1 MINNQKI
8 EKPDLKIGF
17 IPIICS
23 TPLIYAHTHGIFEKN
38 GLNVELTKPDGW
50 SGVKELLVYE
60 YIDAAHMLSPLPL
73 ACTLGI
79 DGKKAEIR
87 LISIQNINGQAF
99 ILSNK
104 HLGVKNVRD
113 MKGFTLG
120 VPYKF
125 SMHYYLLC
133 YFLAANGLNPLNDVI
148 IEEVVPPLMPYYLRN
163 GILDG
168 YLCADP
174 YNQIAVHQKIGF
186 IYILSRDIWNG
197 HPCCSVATSQKFID
211 KYPNT
216 YRVMLRSILEAEYIL
231 HNASVKERK
240 DIAKEISAP
249 YYIDQEDYIPVAQ
262 SLSGEFPDGKGGNF
276 VVPDRIDFIPYP
288 WVEYG
293 KWILSQMQRWSQLP
307 GKVNYKSI
315 VESVFETE
323 ENIELAIS
331 LGFKVPKKPSLG
343 GIHPFTGRDPL
354 NYMLNQPFCAFR
366 DEFKNNKTKSNL
378 IESLHNH
385 FYEFNKHMAYV
396 AGGNLEGQ
404 IEITDSGEIGQAQK
418 ILNELT
424 LNMKFMKD
432 KLKES
437 NEMLEH
443 RVNDRTEDLKE
454 SYNKIDFYKDLL
466 AHDMSN
472 ILHNIR
478 TSVHLL
484 ELWNNDPS
492 KSDNRAEM
500 IEFIKT
506 QLERGASLIINVR
519 KLSNIETKEE
529 IIKISI
535 NVKSLVETAIKHIH
549 IRFKNKN
556 FELKKEMPRDTYNV
570 KGSELLLD
578 AFENILVNGV
588 IHNSSERIQLWVNI
602 SRIQEK
608 TWNCVK
614 IEFKDNGNGII
625 DERKKVIFERSHKTD
640 RSTGG
645 MGIGLSLVKKI
656 IDDYDGRVRVEDRVK
671 GDNTKGSNFII
682 LLEEAE

>member
-1 MINNQKI
+1 M
-8 EKPDLKIGF
+8 
-17 IPIICS
+17 
-23 TPLIYAHTHGIFEKN
+23 
-38 GLNVELTKPDGW
+38 TKPSGW
-50 SGVKELLVYE
+50 SGVKELLVYD

-73 ACTLGI
+73 ACNLGI

-104 HLGVKNVRD
+104 HLGIKNVID
-113 MKGFTLG
+113 MKGFTFG

-133 YFLAANGLNPLNDVI
+133 YFLAANGLNPLKDVI
-148 IEEVVPPLMPYYLRN
+148 IKEVVPPLMPYYLRK

-168 YLCADP
+168 YLSADP
-174 YNQIAVHQKIGF
+174 YNQIAVYQKTGF
-186 IYILSRDIWNG
+186 IYILSKEIWNG

-216 YRVMLRSILEAEYIL
+216 YRVLLSSILEAEYLL
-231 HNASVKERK
+231 HNASVEQKK
-240 DIAKEISAP
+240 YIAEEISAP
-249 YYIDQEDYIPVAQ
+249 YYIDQEDIIPVAQ
-262 SLSGEFPDGKGGNF
+262 SLSGEFPDGKGGSF
-276 VVPDRIDFIPYP
+276 LVPDRIDFIPYP

-293 KWILSQMQRWSQLP
+293 KWMLSQMQRWAQLP

-323 ENIELAIS
+323 ENIELATS

-343 GIHPFTGRDPL
+343 GIHPFTGKDPL
-354 NYMLNQPFCAFR
+354 NYMLNQPYCAFR
-366 DEFKNNKTKSNL
+366 EEVKVNKTESNL
-378 IESLHNH
+378 RDSWHKHIS
-385 FYEFNKHMAYV
+385 EFNRHMAYV
-396 AGGNLEGQ
+396 AGGNLEEQ
-404 IEITDSGEIGQAQK
+404 IEITESGEIGQTQK
-418 ILNELT
+418 IFNELT
-424 LNMKFMKD
+424 LNMKFRKD

-472 ILHNIR
+472 ILHNIK

-484 ELWNNDPS
+484 ELWNDDPT

-500 IEFIKT
+500 NEFIKA
-506 QLERGASLIINVR
+506 QLERGASLISNVR
-519 KLSNIETKEE
+519 KLSYIETEE
-529 IIKISI
+529 ENIKKSI
-535 NVKSLVETAIKHIH
+535 NIKTLVETAIEHAH
-549 IRFKNKN
+549 IRFTDKN
-556 FELKKEMPRDTYNV
+556 FEIKKEILQDIYNV
-570 KGSELLLD
+570 KGSEMLLD
-578 AFENILVNGV
+578 AFENILINGI
-588 IHNSSERIQLWVNI
+588 IHNLREKIQLWVKI
-602 SRIQEK
+602 SKIQEETK
-608 TWNCVK
+608 NFVK
-614 IEFKDNGNGII
+614 IEFMDNGFGII
-625 DERKKVIFERSHKTD
+625 DERKEVIFERSHKTD

-682 LLEEAE
+682 LLEEA